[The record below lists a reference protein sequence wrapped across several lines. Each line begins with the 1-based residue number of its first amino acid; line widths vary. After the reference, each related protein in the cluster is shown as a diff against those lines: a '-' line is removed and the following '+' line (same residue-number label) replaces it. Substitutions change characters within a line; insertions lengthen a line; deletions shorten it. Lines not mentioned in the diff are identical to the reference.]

1 MNALQFRLEPA
12 GFRGNQVYS
21 MRIPGI
27 AAAPAVTLAV
37 AIAWAQPSLAQDAK
51 SRSKP
56 AAATPMAL
64 MVKAAP
70 ARSATLAND
79 LITIAGRNL
88 CLEQATLI
96 RQTGKSRY

>member
-1 MNALQFRLEPA
+1 MNALQFRLEPV

-21 MRIPGI
+21 MRISRI
-27 AAAPAVTLAV
+27 AAVPAATLAV

-56 AAATPMAL
+56 AATPMAL

-79 LITIAGRNL
+79 LMTIAGRNL